1 MAFLVRNHGP
11 GRKVAIC
18 FLEIA
23 CTVNIFALPATID
36 VKKKIYDLASQQN
49 DQILGIIEV
58 SGSCVKTLQ
67 VKPSTHLPIQSQ

>member
-11 GRKVAIC
+11 GRKVAIY
-18 FLEIA
+18 FLEIV

-58 SGSCVKTLQ
+58 SGSCVAKITGKL
-67 VKPSTHLPIQSQ
+67 